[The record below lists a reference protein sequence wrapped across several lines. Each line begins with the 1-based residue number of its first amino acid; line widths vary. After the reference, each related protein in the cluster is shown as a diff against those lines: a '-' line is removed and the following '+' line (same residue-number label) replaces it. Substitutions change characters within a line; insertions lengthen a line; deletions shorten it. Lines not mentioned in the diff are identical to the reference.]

1 MITTQN
7 VRFSQANAKIERLSQ
22 VDNLQP
28 YLDGDKS
35 IYSFDLI
42 SGYSCPFANECLSKA
57 VKNDNG
63 KRTIRDGK
71 NTKTRCFSASQ
82 EVQYTNV
89 YNLRLGNFEA
99 LKGLE
104 TADEIADVIESQLPD
119 DAGIV
124 RIHVAGDFFNQ
135 RYLKAWLIVAKR
147 NTRKLF
153 YAYTKS
159 LPYWINLLDEINQ
172 LENLVLTAS
181 KGGKFDRLIDE
192 FNLRQAVIVFS
203 ELEAKTLGLEIDHDD
218 SHAADPSKRNQSFS
232 LLIHGTQPKGS
243 DAAAA
248 LTALKG
254 LGSYSRK
261 KA

>member
-1 MITTQN
+1 MVVTQS
-7 VRFSQANAKIERLSQ
+7 VRFSNANAKIERLENVES
-22 VDNLQP
+22 LKP
-28 YLDGDKS
+28 YLGNGKE
-35 IYSFDLI
+35 IYSFDLL
-42 SGYSCPFANECLSKA
+42 SGHSCPFANDCLSKA
-57 VKNDNG
+57 IQALDG
-63 KRTIRDGK
+63 KRTIQDGK
-71 NTKTRCFSASQ
+71 NTKFRCFSASQ

-104 TADEIADVIESQLPD
+104 TADEMADLIESRLPD
-119 DAGIV
+119 DAGVI

-172 LENLVLTAS
+172 LDNLVLTAS

-192 FNLRQAVIVFS
+192 FQLRQAVIVFS

-218 SHAADPSKRNQSFS
+218 SHAADPSKRHQSFS